1 MIRPFHM
8 GIAPMNGLA
17 AAEGAASSAVFTS
30 ASVGTD
36 RLKGPRT
43 VQQQALEVTVHARM
57 EWPANSCNPVR

>member
-1 MIRPFHM
+1 MAIR
-8 GIAPMNGLA
+8 IA
-17 AAEGAASSAVFTS
+17 S

-36 RLKGPRT
+36 RLKGPKT